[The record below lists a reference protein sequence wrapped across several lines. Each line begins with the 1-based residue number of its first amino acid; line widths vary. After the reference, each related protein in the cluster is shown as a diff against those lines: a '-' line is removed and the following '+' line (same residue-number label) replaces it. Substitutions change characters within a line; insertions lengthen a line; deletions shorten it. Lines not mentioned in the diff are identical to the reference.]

1 MNVSDLINNPN
12 LNKDYGYLDIQQEH
26 ATYYYGQQKVR
37 VALSLAEL
45 KGKIVKRKA
54 TSNQQDLWQSI
65 PTISADAQVGDAVKD
80 FSISSSGQAGV
91 VFEVRDMRKR
101 NGSIVT
107 LIEFGFYGH
116 TNLKDLRFRKIE
128 FKKIGGL
135 IK

>member
-12 LNKDYGYLDIQQEH
+12 LNKDYGYPQGH
-26 ATYYYGQQKVR
+26 AAGYYGQKERR

-45 KGKIVKRKA
+45 KGKIVKKKA
-54 TSNQQDLWQSI
+54 TPNQQDFWQSI
-65 PTISADAQVGDAVKD
+65 PKVSPEAQVGDVVKD
-80 FSISSSGQAGV
+80 YSINSGGQAGV

-128 FKKIGGL
+128 FKKANP
-135 IK
+135 